1 MPELAN
7 QMRTVYYRALL
18 VLLFPFVFAATYIE
32 QIAPEWFSGF
42 MTGFK
47 FSLIFSAASSVI
59 LLAYINLF
67 AMA

>member
-1 MPELAN
+1 MPELAS

-32 QIAPEWFSGF
+32 QVAPGWFSGF
-42 MTGFK
+42 VTGFK
-47 FSLIFSAASSVI
+47 FALVFSAASSAI

-67 AMA
+67 AVA